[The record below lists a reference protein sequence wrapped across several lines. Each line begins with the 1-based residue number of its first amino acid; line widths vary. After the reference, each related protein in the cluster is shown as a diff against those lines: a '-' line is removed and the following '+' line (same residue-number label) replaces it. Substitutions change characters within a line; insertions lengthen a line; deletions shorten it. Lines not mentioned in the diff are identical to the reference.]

1 VRPARSRHA
10 RAVVAACAAVGLVAT
25 VAPVVAAQED
35 DEPTTVEDAQERF
48 DELYAQAEEARARLD
63 EAAQERDALAARLE
77 VATTALER
85 EQSRLAAMTAELGG
99 FAAAMYRSPLS
110 EPTVELL
117 VSEDA
122 VTALDDS
129 TRLQVVT
136 EQRVQA
142 LGLVADARA
151 ALQRDRDDL
160 AEQESRLATLEDEIG
175 TEETR
180 LREAAENA
188 EALLARLEEQERQR
202 LAALQQQARQ
212 DADARAA
219 RNQDRAAASAAGSS
233 GAPGV
238 SGSRPAV
245 GSGCVVRDPT
255 DTGGC
260 VTGTMAWVV
269 DRLTATFGSMPI
281 YCWRGGGG
289 DHAQG
294 RACDI
299 MMAPGGTYP
308 GPEATARGWQIA
320 EWLRANA
327 VALDVDYVIWQGRI
341 WIRELAAQ
349 GWRPYNGYGATA
361 GHYDHVHVSVRS

>member
-1 VRPARSRHA
+1 MRPARSRHA
-10 RAVVAACAAVGLVAT
+10 RAVLAACAAVGLVAT

-35 DEPTTVEDAQERF
+35 DEPTTVEEAQQRF
-48 DELYAQAEEARARLD
+48 DELYAEAEKARVRLD
-63 EAAQERDALAARLE
+63 EAVQERDALQARLE

-99 FAAAMYRSPLS
+99 FAAAMYRSPVS

-122 VTALDDS
+122 VAALDQS

-142 LGLVADARA
+142 LGRVADARE

-175 TEETR
+175 TEEAR
-180 LREAAENA
+180 LRDAADRA
-188 EALLARLEEQERQR
+188 EALLERLEEEERQR
-202 LAALQQQARQ
+202 LAALRAQARS
-212 DADARAA
+212 DADDRAA
-219 RNQDRAAASAAGSS
+219 RSQARAPAATSGGSA
-233 GAPGV
+233 GV

-255 DTGGC
+255 GTGGC
-260 VTGTMAWVV
+260 VTGTMAWVY
-269 DRLTATFGSMPI
+269 DRLTATFGSTPT
-281 YCWRGGGG
+281 YCWRAGGG

-308 GPEATARGWQIA
+308 GPEATARGWAIA

-327 VALDVDYVIWQGRI
+327 AALDVDYVIWQGRI
-341 WIRELAAQ
+341 WLREMSAQ
-349 GWRPYNGYGATA
+349 GWRPYNGYGATG